1 MLIVNSLIFVIIKV
15 LFLFKWSLVIYI
27 LISFLTQFGIVNSYH
42 SIIRLIQNSLAQIHE
57 PILNYLRRYIPI
69 FGNLDLTPLFVFF
82 FILFLENILQKSIN

>member
-27 LISFLTQFGIVNSYH
+27 LISFLTQFGIVNPYH

-82 FILFLENILQKSIN
+82 FILFLESILQKSIN